1 MVRSYRELAVWLE
14 GMNLVTETYRLS
26 RQFPTDE
33 RFGLTSQMRRSAVSI
48 PANIAE
54 GHGRSH
60 RGDFLHHVS
69 FARGSLAELETHCSS
84 LSASASSVTPS
95 LRRCSNAAITRAACS
110 PIYDETCADGA
121 ASTAHRATRDARG

>member
-48 PANIAE
+48 PAKIAE

-69 FARGSLAELETHCSS
+69 FARGLLAELETHCLIAVRLGFVGDSES
-84 LSASASSVTPS
+84 ETLLERCDHESRMLTN
-95 LRRCSNAAITRAACS
+95 LRRNMR
-110 PIYDETCADGA
+110 
-121 ASTAHRATRDARG
+121 